1 MFNLENHSDNPCL
14 EGDGVVYRY
23 SDVQREA
30 VRVRGVLPG
39 RNLVLCIC
47 ENCIP
52 SLLGYICLVVI
63 DQVLIL
69 VEAGQP
75 MPTIKLLLASYRPA
89 YLWLPES
96 RICEIEDTIV
106 VWKLGHYVLVK
117 VASGVLSPTLSERLQ
132 LLLTTSGST
141 GSGKMV
147 RLSRS
152 NLLANA
158 TAINEYL
165 GIRPD
170 DVAITT
176 LPFSYSFGL
185 SILHTH
191 LMAGASIQ
199 VTQLSPLCREF
210 WVLVQQR
217 RVTSLSGVPYT
228 FDMFKRVRFERF
240 ELSAIRYLSQ
250 AGGKMGEDTLD
261 YLHQVSREKAWSVFL
276 MYGQTEAS
284 ARMSYLPSELL
295 EKKLGSIG
303 QAIPGGRFELV
314 DGGGELIEAAGVQGE
329 LIYYGKNVALGYAK
343 CASDLARGDDWNGRL
358 TTGDLAFRDEDG
370 FYYLSGR
377 LKRFVKIFGKRIS
390 LDEVETLLRTGH
402 PNCEFACHGQDNVL
416 RIACV
421 GELDCENVVLF
432 LSQLLSLHRSAISCI
447 SVNHIPRLSNGK
459 VNYTALA

>member
-1 MFNLENHSDNPCL
+1 
-14 EGDGVVYRY
+14 VYRY

-30 VRVRGVLPG
+30 VRMRGVLHG

-63 DQVLIL
+63 DQVIIL
-69 VEAGQP
+69 VESGQS
-75 MPTIKLLLASYRPA
+75 TVVINSLLATYRPA

-96 RICEIEDTIV
+96 RSCEIENAIV
-106 VWKLGHYVLVK
+106 VLRVGHYVLVK
-117 VASGVLSPTLSERLQ
+117 LASGVPSPTISERLQ

-147 RLSRS
+147 RLGRS

-158 TAINEYL
+158 AAITAYL
-165 GIRPD
+165 GIRSD
-170 DVAITT
+170 DIAITT

-199 VTQLSPLCREF
+199 VTQLSPLSRDF
-210 WVLVQQR
+210 WIFAQQR

-228 FDMFKRVRFERF
+228 FDMFKRIRFERF
-240 ELSAIRYLSQ
+240 ELPAIRYLSQ
-250 AGGKMGEDTLD
+250 AGGKMGEDTLN
-261 YLHQVSREKAWSVFL
+261 YLHQVSREKAWRVFL

-284 ARMSYLPSELL
+284 ARMSYLPSEWLGR
-295 EKKLGSIG
+295 KLGSIG

-314 DGGGELIEAAGVQGE
+314 DGDGELIEAAGVPGE

-370 FYYLSGR
+370 FYYVTGR

-390 LDEVETLLRTGH
+390 LDEVETLLMSGH
-402 PNCEFACHGQDNVL
+402 PNCEFACHGQDDLL
-416 RIACV
+416 RIACAGKV
-421 GELDCENVVLF
+421 DCDNVVSF
-432 LSQLLSLHRSAISCI
+432 LSHLLSLHRSAINCI
-447 SVNHIPRLSNGK
+447 SVDHIPRLSNGK